1 VTEKDVLTFVQ
12 NWISSVYSLEL
23 LLLMRRERGKAMQP
37 ADLVRELRSSPMAV
51 AQALQELKAAGLIS
65 ESPGGSCTY
74 APASAEHERVV
85 ADIERTYAV
94 KPITLVKAI
103 MSAPNQ
109 KLRMF
114 SDAFRIKE

>member
-1 VTEKDVLTFVQ
+1 
-12 NWISSVYSLEL
+12 
-23 LLLMRRERGKAMQP
+23 
-37 ADLVRELRSSPMAV
+37 
-51 AQALQELKAAGLIS
+51 
-65 ESPGGSCTY
+65 
-74 APASAEHERVV
+74 VV